1 MEAWKDEEYIKKIRN
16 IWCDICYGVWDVNA
30 LFYDWSGKNPVV
42 ALFAPYNES
51 TWEHLKLL
59 FFPVLIYSVFQ
70 YAYIGKQYSGYLTG
84 RLAGIV
90 SGALMIVIIFYTYM
104 AVFKHSIL
112 WIDVTL
118 FYLSVIVCYRIAYS
132 ITLQEIP
139 RAAEILSGICL
150 IGIMLLFFCI
160 SGSWVNF

>member
-1 MEAWKDEEYIKKIRN
+1 MKNTLKKSEIFGA
-16 IWCDICYGVWDVNA
+16 IFVMVFGT
-30 LFYDWSGKNPVV
+30 LMHFFYDWSGKNPVV

-84 RLAGIV
+84 RLAGII

>member
-1 MEAWKDEEYIKKIRN
+1 MKNTLKKSEIFGA
-16 IWCDICYGVWDVNA
+16 IFVMVFGT
-30 LFYDWSGKNPVV
+30 LMHFFYDWSGKNPVV

-90 SGALMIVIIFYTYM
+90 SGALTIVIIFYTYM

-112 WIDVTL
+112 WID
-118 FYLSVIVCYRIAYS
+118 LSVIVCYRIAYS
-132 ITLQEIP
+132 ITLQEKIP

-160 SGSWVNF
+160 SGSCVNF

>member
-1 MEAWKDEEYIKKIRN
+1 MKNTLKKSEIFGA
-16 IWCDICYGVWDVNA
+16 IFVMVFGT
-30 LFYDWSGKNPVV
+30 LMHFFYDWSGKNPV
-42 ALFAPYNES
+42 
-51 TWEHLKLL
+51 HLKLL

>member
-1 MEAWKDEEYIKKIRN
+1 M
-16 IWCDICYGVWDVNA
+16 
-30 LFYDWSGKNPVV
+30 LFRS
-42 ALFAPYNES
+42 
-51 TWEHLKLL
+51 
-59 FFPVLIYSVFQ
+59 
-70 YAYIGKQYSGYLTG
+70 
-84 RLAGIV
+84 
-90 SGALMIVIIFYTYM
+90 TYM

>member
-1 MEAWKDEEYIKKIRN
+1 MKNRLKKSEIFGA
-16 IWCDICYGVWDVNA
+16 IFVMVFGT
-30 LFYDWSGKNPVV
+30 LMHFFYDWSGKNPIV

-90 SGALMIVIIFYTYM
+90 SGALTIVIIFYTYM

-132 ITLQEIP
+132 ITLQEKIP

-150 IGIMLLFFCI
+150 IGIMLLFFCL

>member
-1 MEAWKDEEYIKKIRN
+1 MKNTLKKSEIFGA
-16 IWCDICYGVWDVNA
+16 IFVMVFGT
-30 LFYDWSGKNPVV
+30 LMHFFYDWSGKNPVV

-112 WIDVTL
+112 WIDRL
-118 FYLSVIVCYRIAYS
+118 LSDCLLDYTARNTKGSRNIVRDLPDWYYVVVF
-132 ITLQEIP
+132 LYFWFV
-139 RAAEILSGICL
+139 G
-150 IGIMLLFFCI
+150 
-160 SGSWVNF
+160 

>member
-1 MEAWKDEEYIKKIRN
+1 MKNTLKKSEIFGA
-16 IWCDICYGVWDVNA
+16 IFVMVFGT
-30 LFYDWSGKNPVV
+30 LMHFFYDWSGKNPVV

-112 WIDVTL
+112 WI
-118 FYLSVIVCYRIAYS
+118 AYS